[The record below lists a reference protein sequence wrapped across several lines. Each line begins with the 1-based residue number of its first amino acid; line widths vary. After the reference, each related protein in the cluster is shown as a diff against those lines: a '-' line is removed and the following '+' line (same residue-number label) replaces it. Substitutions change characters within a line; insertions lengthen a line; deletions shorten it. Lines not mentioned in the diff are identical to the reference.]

1 MVFPEFPSDAWEY
14 IKGPM
19 KQRLVNRTSTRGIA
33 ATKIAKSV
41 RGSIVRAKYWA
52 IRAKQRFY
60 QSFGVTNWSIL
71 EFMHRLDN
79 GRMLEAMR
87 EVEYPRWGLP

>member
-1 MVFPEFPSDAWEY
+1 MVFPEFPYDAWEY
-14 IKGPM
+14 IKGPL
-19 KQRLVNRTSTRGIA
+19 KQRVETRKATRKNA
-33 ATKIAKSV
+33 ATVIAKNV

-60 QSFGVTNWSIL
+60 QTFSVTNWSIL
-71 EFMHRLDN
+71 EFMHRLDR